1 MKTLSKKLKASQKK
15 VKMLENQNAVLDRML
30 NNRMKEL
37 GRERAKVRGSS
48 GIICALAGKI
58 GDNFELTPEDLKN
71 PHEYV
76 CRIGE
81 TGGMEFMKKEFTV

>member
-15 VKMLENQNAVLDRML
+15 VKMLENQNAMLDRML

-37 GRERAKVRGSS
+37 GKKTAKVRGSTS
-48 GIICALAGKI
+48 IICALAGKI
-58 GDNFELTPEDLKN
+58 GDNFKLTPEDLKN

-76 CRIGE
+76 CRMGKQ
-81 TGGMEFMKKEFTV
+81 GRWNL